1 MEFWSFYFR
10 LSAFCVI
17 FFLSFFPREG
27 RGVEERGTLKFYLEQ
42 RGKKG
47 YAWRTKR
54 SARSNTSSFSRGK
67 RPEGTDSATLGHTDR
82 GQSPHKATGSARG
95 ARGRHSPHTAAGQ
108 AGSARAAGV
117 GRSPRRHFPVP
128 LWPRGGP
135 ALTEGGGRPR
145 RERLAGTH
153 ARPGF
158 SARRRAAHGGGWK
171 RRKRGKEGAGSP
183 QRCPAPASAA
193 LPRATAQPRAASQ
206 GTTSLCRSNS
216 AASWSSMAAPRPN
229 PAALRR
235 PLPATPRR
243 LLRGGHRH
251 GPAPRARS
259 APIGRVGSQSVG
271 CRAEWLRAVPPPFSR
286 GGGAGPVSGP
296 GGAPGLAGSDCHLR
310 DVGSGGSACGSSRSV
325 SSFRGSD
332 RPSFVHYRWGA
343 EGDVS
348 PEMCCKEC
356 LCIFQAFLTERFR
369 ALYAIACGWG
379 LVSKLT
385 LAAVTDRTPCF
396 WVCSPTLGWAV
407 FSISLPHRVP
417 VFCYYTLGSCVLGR
431 LSLFLYKRLWQSS
444 SELGMLPETRPGL
457 SLPFIQLITA
467 EEVKL
472 SEILRVFRLSCWVF
486 VCFGGLFF
494 FLSFFIFFS
503 IWKYL

>member
-27 RGVEERGTLKFYLEQ
+27 RGMEERGTLKFYLEQ

-67 RPEGTDSATLGHTDR
+67 CPEGTDSATLGHTDR
-82 GQSPHKATGSARG
+82 GQSPHKAAGSARG

-108 AGSARAAGV
+108 EGSARAAGV

-153 ARPGF
+153 AQPGF

-216 AASWSSMAAPRPN
+216 AASWSSMAAPQPN
-229 PAALRR
+229 PAAVRR

-243 LLRGGHRH
+243 LLRGGHRL

-271 CRAEWLRAVPPPFSR
+271 SRAEWLRAVPPPSVGAVVLVPLAVRVVLRAWRAPIATCGTLAAGGVLVGPRALSPASGGLTGPLLYITDEGLKEMFLLRCAARNAYAFFKLSSQKDSERFTQLPVGEGWCQSWIWPQSLIERPASGSAVPHLAEQCSAFPFPTESLFSAITHLAVVCWGDWASFCTNGFDR
-286 GGGAGPVSGP
+286 AARNLGCFLR
-296 GGAPGLAGSDCHLR
+296 PGLAWAYL
-310 DVGSGGSACGSSRSV
+310 SSN
-325 SSFRGSD
+325 
-332 RPSFVHYRWGA
+332 
-343 EGDVS
+343 
-348 PEMCCKEC
+348 
-356 LCIFQAFLTERFR
+356 
-369 ALYAIACGWG
+369 
-379 LVSKLT
+379 SKQQ
-385 LAAVTDRTPCF
+385 
-396 WVCSPTLGWAV
+396 
-407 FSISLPHRVP
+407 
-417 VFCYYTLGSCVLGR
+417 
-431 LSLFLYKRLWQSS
+431 KR
-444 SELGMLPETRPGL
+444 
-457 SLPFIQLITA
+457 
-467 EEVKL
+467 
-472 SEILRVFRLSCWVF
+472 
-486 VCFGGLFF
+486 
-494 FLSFFIFFS
+494 
-503 IWKYL
+503 